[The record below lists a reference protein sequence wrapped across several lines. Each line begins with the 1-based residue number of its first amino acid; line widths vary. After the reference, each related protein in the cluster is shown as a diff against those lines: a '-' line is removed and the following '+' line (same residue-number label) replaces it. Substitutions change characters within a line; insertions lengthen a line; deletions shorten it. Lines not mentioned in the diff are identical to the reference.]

1 MKKALS
7 DEYTP
12 KIGSGRHKIN
22 QKLSDMCNKP
32 YVMSAK
38 GTPGNASNPKEFNT
52 ILKAAFNSPEI
63 NDVNH

>member
-1 MKKALS
+1 LKKALS

-12 KIGSGRHKIN
+12 KTGSGRHKIN

-32 YVMSAK
+32 CVMSAK
-38 GTPGNASNPKEFNT
+38 GTPGKASNPKEFNT
-52 ILKAAFNSPEI
+52 ILKAAFKLFKI